1 MKSMFYENADL
12 ELEIYLVFQYAKVVE
27 ADELLV

>member
-1 MKSMFYENADL
+1 MFYENADL